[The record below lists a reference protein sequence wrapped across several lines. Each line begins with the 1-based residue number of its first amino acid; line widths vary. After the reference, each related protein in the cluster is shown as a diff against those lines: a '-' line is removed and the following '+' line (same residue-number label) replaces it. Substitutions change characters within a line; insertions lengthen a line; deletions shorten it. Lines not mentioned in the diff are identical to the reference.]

1 MGGLAGTGV
10 NEVTSV
16 SENPGIREVTKGGNT
31 LSLKQPQK
39 ESQSP
44 RAKMRRALGA
54 AFLQKRGWHI
64 ASAADQANALRRRKK
79 ARPLYTY
86 LAVQFPPTPPH
97 KKPQNHTHTVP
108 SFSVPTPCMQC
119 LAAVFQIIIVGA
131 GLAGLKVFLLVAPPY

>member
-10 NEVTSV
+10 NEVTSG
-16 SENPGIREVTKGGNT
+16 SEIREETNSRRAGKVR
-31 LSLKQPQK
+31 QPQK

-79 ARPLYTY
+79 VRPLYTY